1 MCLFFLPAE
10 LGKTEGVHGG
20 HVAALEHAGQRSMT
34 CSACFLQLD
43 LSALIN
49 DALTCAIP
57 ACINRVF
64 FSELPA
70 GQHVCRSSIGS
81 PTGSLRRREQIGPP
95 SLCKRSS
102 CWVGQLH
109 ICLGWMD
116 ISPSPHRSKNGGK
129 HLPRVTSFLF
139 LGHVGKNSDLF
150 FFLSQRPS
158 AFISKGQVK
167 SCLAI

>member
-10 LGKTEGVHGG
+10 LGKAEGVHGG

-70 GQHVCRSSIGS
+70 GSRSMCAGVVSGVPLVPCEGGS
-81 PTGSLRRREQIGPP
+81 RLGLPAYAREVAAG
-95 SLCKRSS
+95 
-102 CWVGQLH
+102 
-109 ICLGWMD
+109 
-116 ISPSPHRSKNGGK
+116 
-129 HLPRVTSFLF
+129 
-139 LGHVGKNSDLF
+139 
-150 FFLSQRPS
+150 
-158 AFISKGQVK
+158 
-167 SCLAI
+167 